1 MSNPF
6 EEPSSNQNP
15 WSSPSANSNGPLYGN
30 AYESTN
36 ISSASPALPPR
47 KPANNTASSPY
58 GTQRMPSPSDY
69 ANNTPVV
76 NAWQESNKT
85 LDEQEFGRN
94 SPQQPVNAYQYTGTA
109 YGNTSTP
116 ATAYSPQPV
125 HNNAANT
132 TSKIE
137 TPMTVTD
144 SPATVNRAD
153 LPSKIRLLLRV
164 VLFISAVGHLG
175 FAAGA
180 SPFSGEGVPFDSSA
194 CFYFLFAVAIMS
206 IIYSGY
212 HIIFYFFRRFGKAD
226 KMKRVIM
233 IMCDLLMA
241 LLWGIGIIVEIAKY
255 TCPPGQHSGWC
266 NFYNTSIFFGFI
278 SFVIYVVLLGWDAFG
293 GMCGGK
299 RD

>member
-1 MSNPF
+1 MMQVGCSNMTYKVHLIVTRLLSIKEQKRIKLGFFFHQTDASFLLFFFSTHTMSNPF

-180 SPFSGEGVPFDSSA
+180 SPVSV
-194 CFYFLFAVAIMS
+194 CL
-206 IIYSGY
+206 
-212 HIIFYFFRRFGKAD
+212 
-226 KMKRVIM
+226 RVIKRILMSLM
-233 IMCDLLMA
+233 I
-241 LLWGIGIIVEIAKY
+241 
-255 TCPPGQHSGWC
+255 
-266 NFYNTSIFFGFI
+266 
-278 SFVIYVVLLGWDAFG
+278 
-293 GMCGGK
+293 
-299 RD
+299 

>member
-6 EEPSSNQNP
+6 EESAPNQNP
-15 WSSPSANSNGPLYGN
+15 WSNTNTNNGPIYGN

-69 ANNTPVV
+69 SNNTPVV

-85 LDEQEFGRN
+85 LDEQDFGRN
-94 SPQQPVNAYQYTGTA
+94 SPQQPVNAYQYAGTA

-116 ATAYSPQPV
+116 ATAYSPQPT
-125 HNNAANT
+125 HNTTAANAA
-132 TSKIE
+132 KIE
-137 TPMTVTD
+137 SPMTVTD
-144 SPATVNRAD
+144 SPTAVNRGD

-180 SPFSGEGVPFDSSA
+180 SPVSVA
-194 CFYFLFAVAIMS
+194 CLLCCRGYWCLSLCPHPSLFFLCLVFWRGCPLWFKRMFLFP
-206 IIYSGY
+206 
-212 HIIFYFFRRFGKAD
+212 FCRGK
-226 KMKRVIM
+226 
-233 IMCDLLMA
+233 
-241 LLWGIGIIVEIAKY
+241 
-255 TCPPGQHSGWC
+255 
-266 NFYNTSIFFGFI
+266 
-278 SFVIYVVLLGWDAFG
+278 
-293 GMCGGK
+293 
-299 RD
+299 

>member
-6 EEPSSNQNP
+6 EEPASNQNP
-15 WSSPSANSNGPLYGN
+15 WSSPSANNNGPIYGN

-47 KPANNTASSPY
+47 KPANNNTASSPY

-125 HNNAANT
+125 HSQAAHNT
-132 TSKIE
+132 TKIE

-144 SPATVNRAD
+144 SPATPVNRAD

-180 SPFSGEGVPFDSSA
+180 SPV
-194 CFYFLFAVAIMS
+194 
-206 IIYSGY
+206 
-212 HIIFYFFRRFGKAD
+212 
-226 KMKRVIM
+226 
-233 IMCDLLMA
+233 
-241 LLWGIGIIVEIAKY
+241 
-255 TCPPGQHSGWC
+255 
-266 NFYNTSIFFGFI
+266 
-278 SFVIYVVLLGWDAFG
+278 SFCV
-293 GMCGGK
+293 M
-299 RD
+299 

>member
-6 EEPSSNQNP
+6 EESAPNQNP
-15 WSSPSANSNGPLYGN
+15 WSNANTNNGPIYGN

-69 ANNTPVV
+69 SNNTPVV

-85 LDEQEFGRN
+85 LDEQDFGRN
-94 SPQQPVNAYQYTGTA
+94 SPQQPVNAYQYAGTA

-116 ATAYSPQPV
+116 ATAYSPQPA
-125 HNNAANT
+125 HNTTAANAT
-132 TSKIE
+132 KIE
-137 TPMTVTD
+137 SPMTVTD
-144 SPATVNRAD
+144 SPTAVNRGD

-180 SPFSGEGVPFDSSA
+180 SP
-194 CFYFLFAVAIMS
+194 AIMS

-226 KMKRVIM
+226 KMKRVIL

-255 TCPPGQHSGWC
+255 NCPPGQHSGWC

-293 GMCGGK
+293 GLCGGK